1 MRRIQGQ
8 KEQIKTKKGLNI
20 LFMAIFIASLTAMI
34 FLIVYFISKIN

>member
-20 LFMAIFIASLTAMI
+20 VFIAIFLASLASMI
-34 FLIVYFISKIN
+34 LLIIYLIDKLN

>member
-20 LFMAIFIASLTAMI
+20 VFIAIFLASLVSMI
-34 FLIVYFISKIN
+34 LLIIYLIDKLN